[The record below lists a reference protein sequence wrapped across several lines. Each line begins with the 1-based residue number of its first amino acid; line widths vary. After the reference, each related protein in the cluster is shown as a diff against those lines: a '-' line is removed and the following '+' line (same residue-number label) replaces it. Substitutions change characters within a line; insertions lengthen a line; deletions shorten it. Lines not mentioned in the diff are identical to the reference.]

1 MSIDKYKFISPGIFT
16 SEIDNTGRAAPFVDA
31 GPVII
36 GRSEKGPILKPIRV
50 DSYADFITE
59 FGNPIPGGNGV
70 DVARNGNYTSP
81 TYGAY
86 AAQAWFRNNAPVTFV
101 RIGGQDHDEALDDG
115 SSALAGWQTTTT
127 TPSTTLGSNGGAYGL
142 FVCDAPTLS
151 FGSASIP
158 LDRSDTNISG
168 GFVGPSDT
176 ISLKVNDTIVL
187 SITASTEPSLAEDAE
202 FSAGGFATGSTS
214 VLFAENV
221 TGSLLLAMS
230 ASSDLSPV
238 AGKFTVTIEDTDHV
252 VVTPN
257 ASVASNTLPS
267 VKLSVS
273 ASNPAAFNVG
283 YQLTGTNGSAG
294 TPVAVSTNAADT
306 VNLIGS
312 SSNNTGSLAAVWYI
326 DQTASI
332 GLSGT
337 LSADGTIGAHSSVY
351 VDSVGTK
358 QFKVAIK
365 DNNGTVVDSTFN
377 FTDTSDNFIRR
388 VFNTNPIL
396 TNSEAVAT
404 TSNSF
409 TRYWLGESYEGDVNQ
424 TLEGSGAGGHIGVIL
439 PLISGST
446 LPGSK
451 FRKSYQDA
459 ETGFFFAQDLST
471 GESATGSFDVT
482 TTQNLFKLVARNSGD
497 YVARHLKVSIKDIKA
512 SALDS
517 ADPYGSFSVV
527 LRKINDTDNRVDI
540 VEQFNNCNL
549 NPTSEN
555 YIGRKIGDKHVD
567 WDEADRRYRE
577 FGEYDNQS
585 KYVRVEIP
593 DEVAKGDTDARY
605 LPFGVRGPL
614 RLNSFTDVTDGDIGD
629 TVVSGNLDDYV
640 NKTVTTFIS
649 GATNGLI
656 KFNFPKLRLR
666 ISASEGDP
674 VNPIDSYYGVDT
686 TFDTSRFDKSVRD
699 HLKIKPTGIADFTVD
714 TWTERTFNFTLD
726 DMCRSGAAAN
736 KIFAYK
742 VGSRASESDRDGM
755 TYLRGTGSYTEVL
768 DAGVDRFTT
777 VFHGGFDGLD
787 IKESEPLRI
796 INYGTGTPTP
806 TTNYMFNSVQVAID
820 SIRDPEIVEYNI
832 AAMPGIV
839 NSTLNRTLIDMCESR
854 GDALAVVDVKG
865 GYKPQYE
872 STDDAENRIGS
883 VSATVNELKNNLVV
897 NSSYAAT
904 YYPWVQIKDSNSGQT
919 IWAPPSVPAIGAMSY
934 SQRATELWFAPA
946 GFTRG
951 GLSEGR
957 GGVPVVGVRE
967 KLSSRDRDTLYE
979 NRINPIASFPA
990 EGIVIFGQKT
1000 LQATPSALDRI
1011 NVRRLMIYLK
1021 RQISR
1026 FASTILFDQNVRVTW
1041 NRFKGQVE
1049 PFLRGVQ
1056 AGLGIT
1062 QFKMVLDETTT
1073 TPDLID
1079 RNIVYAKI
1087 FIQPARAI
1095 EYIAIDFILTDDG
1108 AAFED

>member
-16 SEIDNTGRAAPFVDA
+16 SEIDNTGRAADFTDA

-50 DSYADFITE
+50 ESYSDFITE

-101 RIGGQDHDEALDDG
+101 RIGGQDHNEALDDG
-115 SSALAGWQTTTT
+115 TNALAGWQTTDT
-127 TPSTTLGSNGGAYGL
+127 TPTATPATNGGAYGL
-142 FVCDAPTLS
+142 FVVDSPTLS

-158 LDRSDTNISG
+158 LDQSDANIG
-168 GFVGPSDT
+168 TGDEIFLMVNEDT
-176 ISLKVNDTIVL
+176 VL
-187 SITASTEPSLAEDAE
+187 TITASTAAGIPSDAQ
-202 FSAGGFATGSTS
+202 FTAAGFATGTTDIE
-214 VLFAENV
+214 FARNI
-221 TGSLLLAMS
+221 TGSLLLALTS
-230 ASSDLSPV
+230 TYGSSND
-238 AGKFTVTIEDTDHV
+238 KFALTMGNDTHGGTNNTVFI
-252 VVTPN
+252 TPN
-257 ASVASNTLPS
+257 SNTATNTLPS
-267 VKLSVS
+267 VKLKIDCTT
-273 ASNPAAFNVG
+273 AAAFGVG
-283 YQLTGTNGSAG
+283 YRLTGSTG
-294 TPVAVSTNAADT
+294 TAQGIPVAAEDTNT
-306 VNLIGS
+306 VNLVGS
-312 SSNNTGSLAAVWYI
+312 SSSNTGSLAAVWYI
-326 DQTASI
+326 DQNASI

-337 LSADGTIGAHSSVY
+337 LSADGTTGAHSSVY

-365 DNNGTVVDSTFN
+365 NSTGTTVVDSTFN
-377 FTDTSDNFIRR
+377 FTDTSDNFVRR

-396 TNSEAVAT
+396 TNSDAVAT

-409 TRYWLGESYEGDVNQ
+409 SRYWLGESYEGDVNQ
-424 TLEGSGAGGHIGVIL
+424 TLAGTGAAGHIGVIL
-439 PLISGST
+439 PLISGT
-446 LPGSK
+446 LLPASK

-471 GESATGSFDVT
+471 GESATGSYDVT
-482 TTQNLFKLVARNSGD
+482 TTQNLFKLVGRNSGD
-497 YVARHLKVSIKDIKA
+497 YIARHLKVSIKDIKA
-512 SALDS
+512 SALDT

-527 LRKINDTDNRVDI
+527 IRKLDDTDNRIEI

-555 YIGRKIGDKHVD
+555 YIGRKIGTKHVT
-567 WDEADRRYRE
+567 WNEANRRYTE
-577 FGEYDNQS
+577 FGDYDNRS
-585 KYVRVEIP
+585 KFVWVDIP
-593 DEVAKGDTDARY
+593 DEVDKGDTDARY

-614 RLNSFTDVTDGDIGD
+614 RLNSFTDVTDSDIGN
-629 TVVSGNLDDYV
+629 TLVSGNLDDYV
-640 NKTVTTFIS
+640 DATVTTFIS

-666 ISASEGDP
+666 VSASEGDP
-674 VNPIDSYYGVDT
+674 VNPIDSFYGVDT
-686 TFDTSRFDKSVRD
+686 TFNTSRFDKSVRD
-699 HLKIKPTGIADFTVD
+699 HLKIKPTGIGDFTTD

-726 DMCRSGAAAN
+726 DMCRTGSVAN
-736 KIFAYK
+736 KVFAYK
-742 VGSRASESDRDGM
+742 VGSRASESERDGM
-755 TYLRGTGSYTEVL
+755 AYLRGTGSYTEIL
-768 DAGVDRFTT
+768 DAGVDRFTS
-777 VFHGGFDGLD
+777 VFFGGFDGLD

-806 TTNYMFNSVQVAID
+806 STNYMFNSVQVAID
-820 SIRDPEIVEYNI
+820 SIRDPEVVEYNI
-832 AAMPGIV
+832 AAMPGVV

-865 GYKPQYE
+865 GYTPQYE
-872 STDDAENRIGS
+872 STLDAADRIGS
-883 VSATVNELKNNLVV
+883 VADTVNELKTNLVV

-904 YYPWVQIKDSNSGQT
+904 YYPWVLIKDNNSGQT

-934 SQRATELWFAPA
+934 SQKSAELWFAPA

-957 GGVPVVGVRE
+957 GGIPVVGVRE

-1062 QFKMVLDETTT
+1062 RFKMVLDETTT

-1079 RNIVYAKI
+1079 RNVVYAKI